1 MQRIPQL
8 GWLILIIALVFAG
21 NSLGQSQRSPSSVA
35 ACDRN
40 SASVFVDT
48 AVWGLDS
55 KTYIKELTFDKFR
68 LTSEKETHEIQCF
81 SKADE
86 PFTVGFVVD
95 FSSSIKGNDL
105 ARFFDGI
112 RIYIDSSNV
121 QNTYFAVG
129 FNDEPFGMLE
139 RTSDRMKIET
149 FLTDAVTRKPKGKS
163 SLRDAIEMAVNKMLA
178 DDANR
183 KVLIIFSDGE
193 ENNSRSGDVSP
204 VIKKLRLARIRSFVT
219 NLIDPKDSYS
229 YERITN
235 ESTLGRIAAET
246 GGGVAFG
253 TKETGLAKYFEA
265 LAKMMR
271 NEYRLGF
278 NPAKA
283 QNKWNPITYAV
294 KVPKDFER
302 ITTTGIQRSFY

>member
-1 MQRIPQL
+1 MQRIL
-8 GWLILIIALVFAG
+8 KLVWLTLILAAG
-21 NSLGQSQRSPSSVA
+21 SAVSSLGQSQRPPSSVA
-35 ACDRN
+35 ACDKN
-40 SASVFVDT
+40 NASVFVDT

-55 KTYIKELTFDKFR
+55 KTYIKDLTFDKFR
-68 LTSEKETHEIQCF
+68 LTSEKEIHEIQCF

-95 FSSSIKGNDL
+95 FSSSIKGDEL
-105 ARFFDGI
+105 EQFFKAV
-112 RIYIDSSNV
+112 RKYIDSSNA

-139 RTSDRMKIET
+139 QTSDRMKIET
-149 FLTDAVTRKPKGKS
+149 FLTDAITRKPKGKS
-163 SLRDAIEMAVNKMLA
+163 SLRDAIEMAVNKMLP

-183 KVLIIFSDGE
+183 RALIIFSDGG
-193 ENNSRSGDVSP
+193 ENNSKSGDVSP
-204 VIKKLRLARIRSFVT
+204 VIKKLRLARIRTFLV
-219 NLIDPKDSYS
+219 NIIDPKDSYS

-246 GGGVAFG
+246 AGGAAFG
-253 TKETGLAKYFEA
+253 TKETGLAKYFKA

-283 QNKWNPITYAV
+283 ENKWNPITYAV

-302 ITTTGIQRSFY
+302 ITTTGAERIFY